1 MKKAQ
6 NFDSDED
13 GQDVTQLKKNS
24 MQRLI
29 EADIDKINLDQ
40 SEVKLIDKQR
50 QFNQKFDSTYAMFS
64 INIDFLNQ

>member
-40 SEVKLIDKQR
+40 SEV
-50 QFNQKFDSTYAMFS
+50 
-64 INIDFLNQ
+64 